1 LASGLTPFRWPFS
14 LLYKP
19 ALSEYVFVMPDFSRL
34 SEIQGSGLADVFK
47 LIDSSRQS
55 ASMASD
61 SNKPIPVSAGDTK
74 AIQQILVE
82 EIRSGIIADGF
93 QFQTLSQIQ
102 ESTIQNVTRAVAD
115 GFFNPVNGIGS
126 TSDPGYWNS
135 AYTPISMSPNEVT
148 AYYSSGGI
156 PRIIIDKKAGGVMMN
171 GFTFEGEGW
180 TKEDL
185 EKLKKH
191 ADELNFDQALEDS
204 LRDGLS
210 YGGSLLVPQ
219 LKDEDALTMQMSPEE
234 LSKQGRLKVDCLD
247 RFWSADRWNAIM
259 IPDYNISARDYL
271 HPREIFVPITGYT
284 VNTKR
289 AALIKPKT
297 LPYWGALRQLGWG
310 ISDMEGWIK
319 SVLAYEI
326 CIASI
331 PIMSQQLSLLFRVLP
346 LDAVTSQNGA
356 AYAQEIAEKTQLILS
371 KASNV
376 TPRTINA
383 VGDIKV
389 IERHFTGFEE
399 LVHILRQD
407 VGAQSEISDTV
418 LFNTQATGFS
428 KNEGDTTLKQ
438 AETITKIG
446 NKIIPQLQPVVKMI
460 VYSCFG
466 YDSEQGKR
474 ADKVR
479 LCFDS
484 PTVLTNEE
492 RNQAGSTYA
501 AVLTAE
507 IGSGA
512 QIGDAHEIAK
522 AFVPDIQLPQ
532 NILDR
537 MSMEPDMLDESA
549 MEVSEDIKD
558 LGARLRG
565 ESTEAL
571 QELGDKVRGE
581 GEEEIATEGIGL
593 LTQQVKGRTMSQKLE
608 RLGSRSEGGNFI
620 TRFIDRMRGKG
631 AA

>member
-1 LASGLTPFRWPFS
+1 
-14 LLYKP
+14 
-19 ALSEYVFVMPDFSRL
+19 MPDFTML
-34 SEIQGSGLADVFK
+34 SEIKGSSLADVFK
-47 LIDSSRQS
+47 LIDASRLS

-61 SNKPIPVSAGDTK
+61 SGEPIPVSAGDTK
-74 AIQQILVE
+74 AIQQILID
-82 EIRSGIIADGF
+82 EIRAGIVADGF
-93 QFQTLSQIQ
+93 SFNTISQIQ
-102 ESTIQNVTRAVAD
+102 ESTIKNVTRAVAD
-115 GFFNPVNGIGS
+115 GFFNPVNGIG
-126 TSDPGYWNS
+126 TTADPGYWNT

-171 GFTFEGEGW
+171 GYTFEGEGW
-180 TKEDL
+180 SKEDL

-204 LRDGLS
+204 LRDALA

-219 LKDEDALTMQMSPEE
+219 LKDDDACTMQMSPEE
-234 LSKQGRLKVDCLD
+234 LGQQGKLGIGCLD

-289 AALIKPKT
+289 SALIKPKT

-346 LDAVTSQNGA
+346 LDAITAQNGA
-356 AYAQEIAEKTQLILS
+356 AYAQEIAKKTQLVLS
-371 KASNV
+371 QASNV
-376 TPRTINA
+376 TPRTLNA
-383 VGDIKV
+383 VGDVKV

-407 VGAQSEISDTV
+407 VGAQSEISDTII
-418 LFNTQATGFS
+418 FNTQSTGFS

-446 NKIIPQLQPVVKMI
+446 NKIIPQVQPVVKMM

-466 YDSEQGKR
+466 YDSEQGRR

-479 LCFDS
+479 LTFDS
-484 PTVLTNEE
+484 PTVLTNSE
-492 RNQAGSTYA
+492 RNEAGGTFS
-501 AVLTAE
+501 AVLTAT
-507 IGSGA
+507 IGAGA
-512 QIGDAHEIAK
+512 QIGDAMEIAK
-522 AFVPDIQLPQ
+522 SFVPDIELPQ
-532 NILDR
+532 EILDR
-537 MSMEPDMLDESA
+537 MKMEPDLLDEKGFDEV
-549 MEVSEDIKD
+549 EVSEDIAD

-565 ESTEAL
+565 ESTEAI
-571 QELGDKVRGE
+571 QELGESIRGE
-581 GEEEIATEGIGL
+581 VETPVSGIEL
-593 LTQQVKGRTMSQKLE
+593 LGAQARGRTMTEKLE
-608 RLGSRSEGGNFI
+608 RIGKPQGNLI
-620 TRFIDRMRGKG
+620 TRIIDRIRGKDV
-631 AA
+631 A